1 MIRPLIARMS
11 RVLLG
16 LWLAL
21 ALAVTTVVA
30 LLVPP
35 RERPA

>member
-1 MIRPLIARMS
+1 MIRPLIDATS
-11 RVLLG
+11 RCLLG
-16 LWLAL
+16 IGLAL